1 MTTLVACLHYDSHVM
16 PRLRNSITNCRQAL
30 KDRLPSYWEDLDV
43 TCRATAAVPTKIH
56 NPAFAEQ
63 LAQYIQ
69 RHPNRCPQLFDGG
82 RQDRARRGCLLP
94 EIIGACRSRS
104 GRRSGRRLAE
114 GPGRP
119 CGPRKERFRIEPRFC
134 GCPAKARAWAGS
146 HIISTPR
153 QP

>member
-16 PRLRNSITNCRQAL
+16 PRLRNSIANCRQAL

-43 TCRATAAVPTKIH
+43 TWRATAAVPTKIH

-114 GPGRP
+114 GPVRP
-119 CGPRKERFRIEPRFC
+119 GGSGALGPESSPDSAAPRL
-134 GCPAKARAWAGS
+134 
-146 HIISTPR
+146 R
-153 QP
+153 QESGQAAA